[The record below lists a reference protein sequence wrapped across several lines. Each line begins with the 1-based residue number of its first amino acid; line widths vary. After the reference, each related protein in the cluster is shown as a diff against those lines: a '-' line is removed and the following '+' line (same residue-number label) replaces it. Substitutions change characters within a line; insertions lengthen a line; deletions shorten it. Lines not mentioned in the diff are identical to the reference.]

1 VDRPSR
7 VSAGQI
13 DLTTETPYPCPCY
26 ATSPTNQNQ
35 NHGGEPPW
43 NLVGRWF
50 FPKPAGSP
58 PPPSDRPTPSTLL
71 LSLAH
76 GPALTA
82 SVHAV
87 SPPRGSFGP
96 ARPRHRVP
104 APAQGRNPPPPGPA
118 NRESFPFFLFSFSFP
133 YFLIYVYILIY
144 YAPKIVQIFS
154 RSQNN
159 NTYTLTHLIRQQC
172 LMYCLLP
179 ISARR
184 RGIRPSGRRARA
196 RPPGNRS
203 FVSRELRRR

>member
-1 VDRPSR
+1 M
-7 VSAGQI
+7 
-13 DLTTETPYPCPCY
+13 TPYRYPCFT
-26 ATSPTNQNQ
+26 TSPTTLNQVA
-35 NHGGEPPW
+35 ELRRPVFPP
-43 NLVGRWF
+43 GRT
-50 FPKPAGSP
+50 PRHTPNVVPPLAGTWA
-58 PPPSDRPTPSTLL
+58 R
-71 LSLAH
+71 AH
-76 GPALTA
+76 GA
-82 SVHAV
+82 
-87 SPPRGSFGP
+87 
-96 ARPRHRVP
+96 VP
-104 APAQGRNPPPPGPA
+104 APLPLAGHVGPLARMAARAPPWLGRNPPPPGPA

-179 ISARR
+179 VSARR

>member
-1 VDRPSR
+1 VEPRRP
-7 VSAGQI
+7 
-13 DLTTETPYPCPCY
+13 
-26 ATSPTNQNQ
+26 
-35 NHGGEPPW
+35 
-43 NLVGRWF
+43 LV
-50 FPKPAGSP
+50 FPKTSRFAPSPIRPPDAVDP
-58 PPPSDRPTPSTLL
+58 PPLSGAWARAHSVCARRLPSSWVVWA
-71 LSLAH
+71 SS
-76 GPALTA
+76 PAA
-82 SVHAV
+82 
-87 SPPRGSFGP
+87 P
-96 ARPRHRVP
+96 RPRARAGP
-104 APAQGRNPPPPGPA
+104 KSPPPPGPA

-179 ISARR
+179 VSARR